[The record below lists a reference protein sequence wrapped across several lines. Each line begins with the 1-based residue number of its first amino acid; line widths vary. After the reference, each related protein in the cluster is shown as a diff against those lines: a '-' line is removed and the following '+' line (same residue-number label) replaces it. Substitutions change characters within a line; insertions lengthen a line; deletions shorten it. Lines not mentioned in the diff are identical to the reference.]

1 MKPNNGNQARA
12 IRGGSWYYRAQ
23 VSRGVDL
30 DGTYQDEDYGYLGFR
45 LVHDSDD
52 GAVRVYRGG
61 GWSGS
66 ALRARVAFRNSSAPS
81 SRYDYLG
88 FRLVKEST

>member
-52 GAVRVYRGG
+52 GAGRVVRGG
-61 GWSGS
+61 GWNGS
-66 ALRARVAFRNSSAPS
+66 AQVARVADRLRVDPAYRPGI
-81 SRYDYLG
+81 LG
-88 FRLVKEST
+88 FRLARDTE

>member
-12 IRGGSWYYRAQ
+12 IRGGSWYYRAP
-23 VSRGVDL
+23 VARGVDP
-30 DGTYQDEDYGYLGFR
+30 DGTDQDEDYGYLGFR

-52 GAVRVYRGG
+52 RVNRGG
-61 GWSGS
+61 SWYNDP
-66 ALRARVAFRNSSAPS
+66 AFARVANRDYDPPIVCFR
-81 SRYDYLG
+81 DLG